1 MTATPSGWYTA
12 QRFVELQQ
20 TQKALADA
28 SYDDD
33 PEHLLV
39 WRADVAGNCLGKS
52 LWAWKRLLSLGW
64 PGDAFS
70 LWECR
75 TEDGKKHMILAASV
89 GLEEGPQ
96 DVALDCR
103 QQTPM
108 IRDQLGYTE
117 WLRLEPREDL
127 PERPAP

>member
-1 MTATPSGWYTA
+1 
-12 QRFVELQQ
+12 
-20 TQKALADA
+20 
-28 SYDDD
+28 
-33 PEHLLV
+33 LL
-39 WRADVAGNCLGKS
+39 G
-52 LWAWKRLLSLGW
+52 LGW

-75 TEDGKKHMILAASV
+75 TEDGTKHMILAASI

-108 IRDQLGYTE
+108 IRDELGYTE